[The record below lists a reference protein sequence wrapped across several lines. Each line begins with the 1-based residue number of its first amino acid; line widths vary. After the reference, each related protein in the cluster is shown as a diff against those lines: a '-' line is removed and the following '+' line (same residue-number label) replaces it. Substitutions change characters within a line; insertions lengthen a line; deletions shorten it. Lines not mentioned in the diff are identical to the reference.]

1 MLAMS
6 PPPAEQL
13 PQLEA
18 EVALLRQAVLLCD
31 QMLTARGSV
40 PGSGRSTGGPPA
52 ATAPAAPSTRDL
64 RQGQAGLPCSARQQ
78 AGPAGAGSAASEQ
91 RQGQQAAP
99 AAASPQSMDRKR
111 QAAVLKNAAGAGI
124 EEGSPCM
131 AGRHQLEGA
140 LVVSCSLVP
149 AQCLEDNDRA
159 LGAL

>member
-13 PQLEA
+13 QQLEA

-40 PGSGRSTGGPPA
+40 PGSGGSMGGRPA
-52 ATAPAAPSTRDL
+52 AAAPAAPGTGDL
-64 RQGQAGLPCSARQQ
+64 RQGQAGLPCTARQE
-78 AGPAGAGSAASEQ
+78 AGAAGAGSAASEQ

-111 QAAVLKNAAGAGI
+111 QAAALQHAAAAGN

-131 AGRHQLEGA
+131 AGRHQREGT
-140 LVVSCSLVP
+140 LVVELLPGSRPVS
-149 AQCLEDNDRA
+149 
-159 LGAL
+159 